1 MLRVVPKIKAAT
13 IEEHRAATIDQ
24 LLDAFG
30 ALVLERGYEAASFA
44 DVASRSGLARTA
56 VYNYFP
62 DRETMLIAW
71 TDREVARA
79 VEGLQQQVSAAAPGD
94 EQLRIF
100 VARQIA
106 DFASRHLPPGQE
118 VIRFLNPEHYER
130 FMGHIQPLGK
140 IVTSIVEDGIAAGT
154 FGAGEPEGLVPMI
167 MACIGA
173 QRGPVA
179 KGDVAPED
187 ATEQVMIFLH
197 RALR

>member
-1 MLRVVPKIKAAT
+1 MPKIRAAT

-24 LLDAFG
+24 LLAAFG
-30 ALVLERGYEAASFA
+30 ALVLERGYEAVNFA
-44 DVASRSGLARTA
+44 DVAARAGLARTA

-71 TDREVARA
+71 TDREVTIAIQ
-79 VEGLQQQVSAAAPGD
+79 GLQQQVDAAGPGE

-118 VIRFLNPEHYER
+118 VIRFLNPETYER
-130 FMGHIQPLGK
+130 FMGHLEPLRA
-140 IVTSIVEDGIAAGT
+140 IVREILENGIETGA
-154 FGAGEPEGLVPMI
+154 FGEGDPDALIPMV

-179 KGDVAPED
+179 KGDIQPDA
-187 ATEQVMIFLH
+187 ATEQVMDFLR
-197 RALR
+197 RALVRNG

>member
-1 MLRVVPKIKAAT
+1 VPKIRAAT

-30 ALVLERGYEAASFA
+30 ALVLDRGYEAVNFA
-44 DVASRSGLARTA
+44 DVASRAGLARTA

-71 TDREVARA
+71 TDREVRRA
-79 VEGLQQQVSAAAPGD
+79 IEGLQQQVADAEPGE
-94 EQLRIF
+94 EQLKIF

-118 VIRFLNPEHYER
+118 VIRFLNPETYER
-130 FMGHIQPLGK
+130 FMGHLEPLRE
-140 IVTSIVEDGIAAGT
+140 IVHQIVIDGMQAGA
-154 FGAGEPEGLVPMI
+154 FGEGDPDSLIPMV

-179 KGDVAPED
+179 KGDIGPEA
-187 ATEQVMIFLH
+187 ATEQVMDFLR
-197 RALR
+197 RALVREGS

>member
-1 MLRVVPKIKAAT
+1 MLWPVPKIKAAT

-30 ALVLERGYEAASFA
+30 ALVLEGGYEAVSFA
-44 DVASRSGLARTA
+44 DVAARSGLARTA

-71 TDREVARA
+71 TDREVSRA
-79 VEGLQQQVSAAAPGD
+79 IEGLSQQVTAAAPG
-94 EQLRIF
+94 EPQLEIF

-118 VIRFLNPEHYER
+118 VIRFLNPESYAR
-130 FMGHIQPLGK
+130 LGSHIEPLTTLVAE
-140 IVTSIVEDGIAAGT
+140 IVRDGIDAGA
-154 FGAGEPEGLVPMI
+154 FGAGDPDQLVPMI

-179 KGDVAPED
+179 KGELAPDD
-187 ATEQVMIFLH
+187 ATDAVMDFLR